1 MWGPLGKIFLVCIVV
16 AVTVCTLAVH
26 TAAIR
31 LTFAMARD
39 NALPFGEK
47 LARVNPEDAD
57 ADHPGHRHRRASR
70 SLILVINIGQPK
82 IFTVLTSIAIIM
94 IYLAYLMVTGPM
106 LKKRFQGQWP
116 PKDLKAERLLHHG
129 PLGHAGQHRRRG
141 LGRRDGAE
149 PGLAA
154 RRGVRRALV
163 QHLGCVRLH
172 RRDPRRGSALVRR
185 QGPPPHRN
193 VWSRMQ
199 RGEAEAE
206 ELPMSD
212 TEFDYVIAGGGTAG
226 CVLAARLSEDPDVT
240 VCLVE
245 AGPSDVGDSQHPPA
259 VRVDAPAGLRLRLGL
274 SGRAAGTGNSFMR
287 HARAKVLG
295 GCSSHNSCIAFWPP
309 AECLDEWVKMGAT
322 GWGAAEILPLV
333 KRLENNDAPGDH
345 GHDGPVRLQDV
356 PPNDPCG
363 AAVLEAAALA
373 GLPTVAFNRGET
385 VRNGAG
391 WFQINVGEDGT
402 RMSTSH
408 AYLHPIL
415 DTRSNLEVRTGCWV
429 SEILFDE
436 ANNATGVRYQRPDLT
451 GYDTVSARREVIVT
465 AGSIDTPKLLMLS
478 GIGPAEHL
486 REIGVPV
493 RVDSP
498 GVGSN
503 LDDHVEGLV
512 FWEASRPMVTTST
525 QWWEIGLFT
534 TVDEGSPQPDLMMH
548 YGSVPFDM
556 NTLRRGY
563 PTTDNGFCL
572 TPNVTQGRSRGT
584 VRLRSLDFRDRPKV
598 DPRYFT
604 DPEGYDERIMLT
616 GLRLARTIAEQAP
629 LRGWIARELAPGPD
643 ATTDDELLDYV
654 HKTHNT
660 VYHPAATA
668 RMGSATDP
676 MAVLDPE
683 LRVKGVSRLRVVDAS
698 AMPKLPAVNPNIT
711 VMTMAEKCADLIR
724 GT

>member
-1 MWGPLGKIFLVCIVV
+1 MLPLPRPTRATWTQGRSVSDAK
-16 AVTVCTLAVH
+16 
-26 TAAIR
+26 
-31 LTFAMARD
+31 TF
-39 NALPFGEK
+39 
-47 LARVNPEDAD
+47 DAE
-57 ADHPGHRHRRASR
+57 
-70 SLILVINIGQPK
+70 
-82 IFTVLTSIAIIM
+82 T
-94 IYLAYLMVTGPM
+94 
-106 LKKRFQGQWP
+106 
-116 PKDLKAERLLHHG
+116 
-129 PLGHAGQHRRRG
+129 
-141 LGRRDGAE
+141 
-149 PGLAA
+149 
-154 RRGVRRALV
+154 
-163 QHLGCVRLH
+163 
-172 RRDPRRGSALVRR
+172 
-185 QGPPPHRN
+185 
-193 VWSRMQ
+193 
-199 RGEAEAE
+199 
-206 ELPMSD
+206 
-212 TEFDYVIAGGGTAG
+212 FDYVIAGGGTAG

-240 VCLVE
+240 VCLIE
-245 AGPSDVGDSQHPPA
+245 AGPTDVGDDNVLP
-259 VRVDAPAGLRLRLGL
+259 L
-274 SGRAAGTGNSFMR
+274 SEWMHLLDSGYDWDYPVEPQEKGNSFMR

-309 AECLDEWVKMGAT
+309 AECLDEWVEMGAT

-333 KRLENNDAPGDH
+333 KRLETNTAPGDH
-345 GHDGPVRLQDV
+345 GRDGPVRLQDV

-385 VRNGAG
+385 VHNGAG
-391 WFQINVGEDGT
+391 WFQINVGEDGI

-415 DTRSNLEVRTGCWV
+415 DSRKNLEVRTNCWV
-429 SEILFDE
+429 SEILFDD
-436 ANNATGVRYQRPDLT
+436 ANAATGVRYQRPDLT
-451 GYDTVSARREVIVT
+451 GYDTVLARREVIIT

-486 REIGVPV
+486 GEIGIPV

-512 FWEASRPMVTTST
+512 FWEAAKPMVTTST

-534 TVDEGSPQPDLMMH
+534 TIDEGTAQPDLMMH

-616 GLRLARTIAEQAP
+616 GIRLARKIAEQSP
-629 LRGWIARELAPGPD
+629 LKEWIARELAPGPE

-654 HKTHNT
+654 HQTHNT

-668 RMGSATDP
+668 RMGSVTDP